1 MAVFRPR
8 ERGGGRA
15 GAAHGSGR
23 GGRAG
28 GPRGAASGAGA
39 GRAAGEA
46 ALLSHGASWR
56 GARPARC
63 AGRPGRGGPRSGA
76 PQDWPRLL
84 PLGQQLPLRPGCRFG
99 RLGSAAGAQARR
111 ARGGR
116 SRRHYRARCRHT
128 RAGGAGRA
136 QPRSAP
142 SGGAALLTLPLTPP
156 LTPLPFPRRHSMA
169 AQGEPQV
176 QFKVREWFAALLAG
190 FFSFFY

>member
-46 ALLSHGASWR
+46 ALLSHGASGR

-111 ARGGR
+111 AEPPPLPRAVPPHAGGR
-116 SRRHYRARCRHT
+116 RRPGPA
-128 RAGGAGRA
+128 ALGAFRRGRA
-136 QPRSAP
+136 PHPAPHTAPHTAAISPQTQHGRPRRAP
-142 SGGAALLTLPLTPP
+142 SA
-156 LTPLPFPRRHSMA
+156 
-169 AQGEPQV
+169 V
-176 QFKVREWFAALLAG
+176 
-190 FFSFFY
+190 